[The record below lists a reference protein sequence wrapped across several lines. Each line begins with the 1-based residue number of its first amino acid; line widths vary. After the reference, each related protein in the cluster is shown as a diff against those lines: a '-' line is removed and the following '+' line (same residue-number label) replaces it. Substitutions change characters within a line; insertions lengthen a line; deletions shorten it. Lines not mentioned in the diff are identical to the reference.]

1 MPNQKRRERGRDGGV
16 FYQFAVRFL
25 VTLLLAPSNQNVTLP
40 PSLLKNHFIFT
51 PLDPVLGLTRG
62 VIHSIKDSP
71 PRGGIFKVDSEV
83 SLSSVESIIQA
94 MNFNME
100 VDDLEDFF
108 YEAFDL

>member
-1 MPNQKRRERGRDGGV
+1 MLWGKFFG
-16 FYQFAVRFL
+16 
-25 VTLLLAPSNQNVTLP
+25 LLAPSNQNVTLP
-40 PSLLKNHFIFT
+40 PSLPSLILPLENHFIFT